1 MKCLL
6 EMISKKNK
14 QNQRVIL
21 FVRVQKSHKER
32 LQAKA
37 NTEQTSLAKLVEQVL
52 EDYLEAENES
62 DSTSVRKT
70 G

>member
-1 MKCLL
+1 MAEQKT
-6 EMISKKNK
+6 K

-52 EDYLEAENES
+52 EDYLEAVNES
-62 DSTSVRKT
+62 DSETVRQT

>member
-1 MKCLL
+1 MAGQK
-6 EMISKKNK
+6 SK

-21 FVRVQKSHKER
+21 FVRVQKSHKEQ

-37 NTEQTSLAKLVEQVL
+37 NTDQTSLAKLVEQVL
-52 EDYLEAENES
+52 EDYLRAENES
-62 DSTSVRKT
+62 DSSTVRKA

>member
-1 MKCLL
+1 MTK
-6 EMISKKNK
+6 SK
-14 QNQRVIL
+14 QNQRVVL

-37 NTEQTSLAKLVEQVL
+37 NSDETSLAKLIEQVL
-52 EDYLEAENES
+52 EDYLEAVNES
-62 DSTSVRKT
+62 DSKTVRKT